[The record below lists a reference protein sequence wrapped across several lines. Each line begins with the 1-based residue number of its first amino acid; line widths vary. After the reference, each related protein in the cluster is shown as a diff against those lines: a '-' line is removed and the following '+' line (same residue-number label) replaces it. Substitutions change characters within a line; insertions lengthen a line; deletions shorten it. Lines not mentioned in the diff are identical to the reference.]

1 MDQVKFVED
10 SQWNIWMDTVRL
22 NRPYPFKF
30 LKGCLPQILRGLF
43 LNTLFHFKV
52 QFYKICELKWGREVQ
67 EFILQS

>member
-1 MDQVKFVED
+1 
-10 SQWNIWMDTVRL
+10 MDTVRL

-52 QFYKICELKWGREVQ
+52 QFYKICKLKWGREVQ